1 MQLGYHIA
9 KKLSFNTHHSFTK
22 TITSLSIAAVSI
34 SICVVILAFGIL
46 LGFKKEIREK
56 VKGYAGDISVSRY
69 QLASGNETNLF
80 DLDYELIK
88 KIEEEEN
95 VSSIFPF
102 INKAGILKSDTTL
115 EGIILKGLPASYDYS
130 FYRKHLIKGKIP
142 HFTDT
147 TISHDILLS
156 EYTASIL
163 NLDTGDRVN
172 LYFIDQSNVRRRM
185 PLVSGIFNTGLQEFD
200 KQFAIAHLRSI
211 QRVVCNDYSKAAGY
225 EINVDQSEHM
235 ITIQKKLQSFFDY
248 TYSIN
253 TVQDLYPAMFQWLD
267 IVDTNV
273 LVIIILMFIVAIINI
288 ITMLLI
294 LIIER
299 IPMIGI
305 LKSMG
310 AQSSKIGNIF
320 NWQGAFILTA
330 GLLIGNGVALGF
342 ASIQNKYSIIKL
354 NAETYYMD
362 AVPFNLPWEY
372 LLYINLGALFVCF
385 VFTYIPI
392 RIIHRIHPAQ
402 SIRFS

>member
-9 KKLSFNTHHSFTK
+9 KKLSFNTQHSFTK
-22 TITSLSIAAVSI
+22 TITSLAIAAVSI

-56 VKGYAGDISVSRY
+56 IKGYAGDISISRY
-69 QLASGNETNLF
+69 QLASGSETNLF
-80 DLDYELIK
+80 DIDYEMIR
-88 KIEEEEN
+88 KIEEEEH

-115 EGIILKGLPASYDYS
+115 EGIILKGLPANYDYS
-130 FYRKHLIKGKIP
+130 FYQKHLVRGKIP
-142 HFTDT
+142 HYTDT
-147 TISHDILLS
+147 TDSYDILLS

-185 PLVSGIFNTGLQEFD
+185 PLISGIFNTGLQEFD

-211 QRVVCNDYSKAAGY
+211 QRVVSKDYSKAAGY
-225 EINVDQSEHM
+225 EINVDQAEHV
-235 ITIQKKLQSFFDY
+235 ITIQNKLQNYLDY
-248 TYSIN
+248 TYAIN
-253 TVQDLYPAMFQWLD
+253 TAQDLYPAMFQWLD

-288 ITMLLI
+288 ITILLI

-362 AVPFNLPWEY
+362 AVPFYLPWDY
-372 LLYINLGALFVCF
+372 LLYINLGALFACF
-385 VFTYIPI
+385 VFTYIPV